1 MKVPLSWLKEFLP
14 LTATAQEIS
23 DTLTSLGI
31 EVEKITGLTTT
42 FTGVVV
48 AKVVEAK
55 QHPNADRLR
64 VALVTDGKEEFQ
76 IVCGAENC
84 RAGILTP
91 LARIGAELT
100 DAEGKKW
107 KIKKSKLREVES
119 AGMLCSG
126 KDLNLSEEAHG
137 IIELPADFVIGADY
151 ATYVT
156 DPIFDISLTPN
167 LGHGLSVLGVA
178 RELAAA
184 YKTVAKRPVYPNNLK
199 NREFDKKGP
208 QNICSE
214 RVTIAE
220 RQGASENKD
229 FEANPTQS
237 KTDSSSCL
245 GITQFKETGH
255 QKIAV
260 DVVDAKL
267 CPRYA
272 CRIMTKIT
280 VGPSPA
286 WLQNRLIACGLRSI
300 NNVVDIGNYVMWELG
315 QPLHIFDLDHVK
327 EKIVVSAS
335 PSPTSLETLDEKKR
349 EIPPQTLLIQDAEKN
364 LAIAGIMGGLSSAA
378 TEKTKN
384 ILIES
389 AVFDAGSIRRSS
401 RLLDLRTDGSYRHDR
416 GIDGANTVHAL
427 DRAAQ
432 LIQEVCGGEIH
443 PLVDIKAHAFQ
454 RRIIPCRLSRLH
466 HILGLPLSLNEAVA
480 LFERLEMQVKTGP
493 HDLLEVVIPTYRND
507 LQTEIDLIEEA
518 ARLYGYNNIP
528 RKPPV
533 YTGSALADTPL
544 YRLEKEMREQLLEQ
558 GLQEC
563 ITCDLISPA
572 MSELTMEKGIPE
584 NSTIHV
590 LHPRSVDQSVL
601 RTSLLGGLLQV
612 VKHNINHQVETLNA
626 FEVGRIHFRE
636 KNELLEA
643 SCAGILLTGKS
654 RQHHFDRKP
663 QAFDFF
669 DLKGMIENLC
679 DALRIARYSFEPAH
693 LHTLH
698 PWRQAKIKS
707 GDVTMGVMGEVH
719 PQLLLKLDIHQ
730 KVYFAELN
738 LSDILPLKK
747 KGKNFSELSAFPSSE
762 RDWTVTVKEN
772 VPITTLMQAI
782 EKTKSPFLEQ
792 FYLLDLYT
800 SDQLGKDR
808 KNVTF
813 RFSYRD
819 PSKTMAFDI
828 VEQEH
833 QKLTHSV
840 AEKLRDCLL

>member
-76 IVCGAENC
+76 IVCGADNC

-137 IIELPADFVIGADY
+137 IIELPADFVIGVDY

-167 LGHGLSVLGVA
+167 LGHVLSVLGVA

-184 YKTVAKRPVYPNNLK
+184 YKTVAKRP
-199 NREFDKKGP
+199 
-208 QNICSE
+208 
-214 RVTIAE
+214 A
-220 RQGASENKD
+220 
-229 FEANPTQS
+229 
-237 KTDSSSCL
+237 
-245 GITQFKETGH
+245 TQFKETGH

-300 NNVVDIGNYVMWELG
+300 NNLVDIGNYVMWELG

-327 EKIVVSAS
+327 EKIVVSAAH
-335 PSPTSLETLDEKKR
+335 SPTSLETLDEKKR
-349 EIPPQTLLIQDAEKN
+349 EIPPQTLLIQDAEKP

-432 LIQEVCGGEIH
+432 LIQEICGGEIH
-443 PLVDIKAHAFQ
+443 PLVDALVDVGAHAFH
-454 RRIIPCRLSRLH
+454 RRTIPCRLSRLH
-466 HILGLPLSLNEAVA
+466 HILGLPLSLNEAAA
-480 LFERLEMQVKTGP
+480 LFERLEMQVKTAP
-493 HDLLEVVIPTYRND
+493 HDLLEVVVPTYRND

-528 RKPPV
+528 RKSPV

-544 YRLEKEMREQLLEQ
+544 YRLEKEMRELLLEQ

-563 ITCDLISPA
+563 VTCDLISPA

-590 LHPRSVDQSVL
+590 LHPRSIDQSVL
-601 RTSLLGGLLQV
+601 RTSHLGGLLQV

-663 QAFDFF
+663 QEFDFF
-669 DLKGMIENLC
+669 DLKGMVENLC
-679 DALRIARYSFEPAH
+679 DTLRIARYSFEPAH

-772 VPITTLMQAI
+772 IPITTLMQAI

-800 SDQLGKDR
+800 SGQLGKDR

-819 PSKTMAFDI
+819 PSKTMAFEV

-833 QKLTHSV
+833 KKLTHSV

>member
-31 EVEKITGLTTT
+31 EVEKIIGLTST

-48 AKVVEAK
+48 GKVLKAD

-64 VALVTDGKEEFQ
+64 VATVTDGTEEFQ
-76 IVCGAENC
+76 IVCGAPNC

-107 KIKKSKLREVES
+107 KIKKSKLRDVES
-119 AGMLCSG
+119 SGMLCSG
-126 KDLNLSEEAHG
+126 KDLNLSEEADG
-137 IIELPADFVIGADY
+137 IIELPSDAILGSDFSS
-151 ATYVT
+151 YVT
-156 DPIFDISLTPN
+156 DPVLDISLTPN
-167 LGHGLSVLGVA
+167 LGHVLSVLGVA
-178 RELAAA
+178 RELAAY
-184 YKTVAKRPVYPNNLK
+184 YKTVAKRPVADL
-199 NREFDKKGP
+199 
-208 QNICSE
+208 
-214 RVTIAE
+214 
-220 RQGASENKD
+220 
-229 FEANPTQS
+229 
-237 KTDSSSCL
+237 
-245 GITQFKETGH
+245 KETGH
-255 QKIAV
+255 KKIAV
-260 DVVDAKL
+260 EVTDSKL

-272 CRIMTKIT
+272 CRIMTQIK
-280 VGPSPA
+280 VGPSPE
-286 WLQNRLIACGLRSI
+286 WLQKRLQACGLRPI
-300 NNVVDIGNYVMWELG
+300 NNIVDAGNYVMWECG
-315 QPLHIFDLDHVK
+315 QPLHIFDLDKVE
-327 EKIVVSAS
+327 EKIIVGPAQ
-335 PSPTSLETLDEKKR
+335 SPTSLETLDEKKR
-349 EIPPQTLLIQDAEKN
+349 EIPPQTLMIQDGEKP
-364 LAIAGIMGGLSSAA
+364 LAIAGIMGGLSSSA
-378 TEKTKN
+378 TEKTTN

-401 RLLDLRTDGSYRHDR
+401 RLLDLKTDASYRFDR
-416 GIDGANTVHAL
+416 GIDGANAVHAL
-427 DRAAQ
+427 DRAAA
-432 LIQEVCGGEIH
+432 LIQEIAGGEVH
-443 PLVDIKAHAFQ
+443 SLVDVKAHAFT
-454 RRIIPCRLSRLH
+454 RRMIPCRLSRLQQM
-466 HILGLPLSLNEAVA
+466 LGFSLSLSEAA
-480 LFERLEMQVKTGP
+480 SLFERLEMQVKTSQ
-493 HDLLEVVIPTYRND
+493 DILEVVVPTYRND
-507 LQTEIDLIEEA
+507 LQIEVDLIEEA

-528 RKPPV
+528 RKSPV
-533 YTGSALADTPL
+533 YTGSALADAPL
-544 YRLEKEMREQLLEQ
+544 YRLEKEMRTLLLEQ

-572 MSELTMEKGIPE
+572 LSELTMEKGIPE

-590 LHPRSVDQSVL
+590 LHPRSIDQSVL
-601 RTSLLGGLLQV
+601 RTSLMGGLLQT

-636 KNELLEA
+636 KNELLNELQEA

-663 QAFDFF
+663 QEFDFF
-669 DLKGMIENLC
+669 DMKGMAENLC
-679 DALRIARYSFEPAH
+679 EALRIARYTFEPSH

-707 GDVTMGVMGEVH
+707 GEATIGVLGEVH

-730 KVYFAELN
+730 RVFFAELN
-738 LSDILPLKK
+738 LNDILALKK
-747 KGKNFSELSAFPSSE
+747 KGKNFSELAAFPSSE
-762 RDWTVTVKEN
+762 RDWTVTFKEN
-772 VPITTLMQAI
+772 VPIATIAQTI
-782 EKTKSPFLEQ
+782 ERTKSPYLEH

-808 KNVTF
+808 KNATF
-813 RFSYRD
+813 RLSYRD
-819 PSKTMAFDI
+819 PSKTMAFEV

>member
-14 LTATAQEIS
+14 LTANTQELS

-48 AKVVEAK
+48 AKVLETK

-64 VALVTDGKEEFQ
+64 VATVTDGTETFQ

-100 DAEGKKW
+100 DAEGEKW
-107 KIKKSKLREVES
+107 KIKKSKLRDVES

-137 IIELPADFVIGADY
+137 ILELPANYVVGTDY
-151 ATYVT
+151 AGYVT
-156 DPIFDISLTPN
+156 DPIFTISLTPN
-167 LGHGLSVLGVA
+167 LGHVLSVLGVA

-184 YKTVAKRPVYPNNLK
+184 HKTVAKRPAV
-199 NREFDKKGP
+199 
-208 QNICSE
+208 
-214 RVTIAE
+214 A
-220 RQGASENKD
+220 
-229 FEANPTQS
+229 
-237 KTDSSSCL
+237 
-245 GITQFKETGH
+245 FKETGH
-255 QKIAV
+255 KKMAV
-260 DVVDAKL
+260 DIADPKL

-272 CRIMTKIT
+272 CRIMTQIE

-286 WLQNRLIACGLRSI
+286 WLQNRLIACGFRPI
-300 NNVVDIGNYVMWELG
+300 NNIVDISNYVMWELG
-315 QPLHIFDLDHVK
+315 QPLHIFDLDYVK
-327 EKIVVSAS
+327 EKIVVSAAES
-335 PSPTSLETLDEKKR
+335 PASLETLDGKKR
-349 EIPPQTLLIQDAEKN
+349 EIPPQTLLIHDAEKP
-364 LAIAGIMGGLSSAA
+364 LAIAGIMGGVSSAA

-384 ILIES
+384 ILIEA
-389 AVFDAGSIRRSS
+389 AVFEAGSIRRSS
-401 RLLDLRTDGSYRHDR
+401 RLLDLKTDASYRFDR

-432 LIQEVCGGEIH
+432 MIHEICGGEIH
-443 PLVDIKAHAFQ
+443 PLVDIKAHAFT
-454 RRIIPCRLSRLH
+454 RRMIPCRLTRLH
-466 HILGLPLSLNEAVA
+466 HILGLPLSLSEATA
-480 LFERLEMQVKTGP
+480 LFERLEMQVKATA
-493 HDLLEVVIPTYRND
+493 HDILEVVVPTYRND
-507 LQTEIDLIEEA
+507 LQSEIDLIEEA

-544 YRLEKEMREQLLEQ
+544 YHLEKEMRHLLLEQ

-563 ITCDLISPA
+563 VTCDLISPA
-572 MSELTMEKGIPE
+572 ISELTMEKGIPE

-590 LHPRSVDQSVL
+590 LHPRSIDQSVL

-612 VKHNINHQVETLNA
+612 VKHNINHQVDTINA

-663 QAFDFF
+663 EEFDFF
-669 DLKGMIENLC
+669 DLKGIVENLC
-679 DALRIARYSFEPAH
+679 DALRIARYNFEPAH

-707 GDVTMGVMGEVH
+707 GDVTLGVVGEIH

-738 LSDILPLKK
+738 LHDMLPLKK
-747 KGKNFSELSAFPSSE
+747 KSKSFSELAAFPSSQ

-772 VPITTLMQAI
+772 VPIATLMHAI
-782 EKTKSPFLEQ
+782 ERTKSPFLEQ

-800 SDQLGKDR
+800 SDEIGKDR
-808 KNVTF
+808 KNATF
-813 RFSYRD
+813 RFNYRD
-819 PSKTMAFDI
+819 RSKTMAFEVVD
-828 VEQEH
+828 QEH
-833 QKLTHSV
+833 QKLIHSV

>member
-119 AGMLCSG
+119 SGMLCSG

-137 IIELPADFVIGADY
+137 IIELSADFVIGADY

-184 YKTVAKRPVYPNNLK
+184 YKTVA
-199 NREFDKKGP
+199 
-208 QNICSE
+208 I
-214 RVTIAE
+214 
-220 RQGASENKD
+220 
-229 FEANPTQS
+229 NPAA
-237 KTDSSSCL
+237 
-245 GITQFKETGH
+245 TQFKETGH